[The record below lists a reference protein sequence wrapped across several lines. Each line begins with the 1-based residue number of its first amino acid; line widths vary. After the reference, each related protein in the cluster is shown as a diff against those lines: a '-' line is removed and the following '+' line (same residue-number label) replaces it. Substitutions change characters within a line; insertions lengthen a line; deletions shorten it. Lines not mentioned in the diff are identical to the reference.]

1 MKKIKIA
8 LFLSLS
14 SLLFASGV
22 TIKTNTFK
30 EVVTKTKDDKKVV
43 KWVKPT
49 KAVPKDTIKIV
60 DTITNDTNKTLTNV
74 VVTNPIDKSL
84 LFQKGSI
91 KADTKI
97 KVLFSVDKK
106 SFKDA
111 NKLFVVGKDGKKHLA
126 TAKDYKAVKFIIE
139 KIAPKSKHKIEFLT
153 KIK

>member
-1 MKKIKIA
+1 MKIVKGA

-22 TIKTNTFK
+22 TIKTTSYK
-30 EVVTKTKDDKKVV
+30 EVITKTKDGKKVI

-60 DTITNDTNKTLTNV
+60 DTIINDTNKTLTNV

-91 KADTKI
+91 KADTKT
-97 KVLFSVDKK
+97 KTLFSIDNK

-111 NKLFVVGKDGKKHLA
+111 NKLYIIGKDGKKHLA
-126 TAKDYKAVKFIIE
+126 TAKDYKAVQFIIE
-139 KIAPKSKHKIEFLT
+139 KIAPKSQQKIEFLT